1 MGNGASHVGGSTI
14 TIDGEQIDTARL
26 KALYPELRSDL
37 KRKDELIAEKDE
49 KIATFKE
56 EITELKKEIRQLQ
69 SVLEATGASAD
80 PAVDDKDALPPTSP
94 KSKFLQV
101 ATKVRNKRFAISAE
115 SGKNSTCEIKL
126 EKFPKSPE
134 VRAMIKEAVLG
145 NNFLKHL
152 EEPQVKEIILCMQLK
167 TYQRN
172 EYVIREGE
180 PGSALFV
187 VNKGTLEVQN
197 SEGVLGMMS
206 PGILFGELAVLYN
219 CTRTASVRTMD
230 EVEVWTLDRRLF
242 QIVMKNTGTMRRNA
256 DYNFLK
262 CVPSF
267 KDFDAEKLYKLVEVA
282 GEEYFTAG
290 EYIVREGERG

>member
-1 MGNGASHVGGSTI
+1 MGNGASHVGGSSI
-14 TIDGEQIDTARL
+14 TIDGEQIDTTRL
-26 KALYPELRSDL
+26 KALYPELRNDL
-37 KRKDELIAEKDE
+37 KKKDELLAEKDG
-49 KIATFKE
+49 KIAACEE

-69 SVLEATGASAD
+69 SVLEATGASSD
-80 PAVDDKDALPPTSP
+80 PTAEQDSLPPTSP

-134 VRAMIKEAVLG
+134 VREMIKEAVLG

-152 EEPQVKEIILCMQLK
+152 DESQVKEIILCMQLK

-187 VNKGTLEVQN
+187 VNKGTLEVQKGD
-197 SEGVLGMMS
+197 SVLSMMQ

-219 CTRTASVRTMD
+219 CTRTASVRTTE
-230 EVEVWTLDRRLF
+230 EVEVWTIDRRLF

-256 DYNFLK
+256 DFNFLK
-262 CVPSF
+262 VIIPESSS
-267 KDFDAEKLYKLVEVA
+267 
-282 GEEYFTAG
+282 
-290 EYIVREGERG
+290 I